1 MKRTVLILSIL
12 ILLEIGVHAQET
24 TPKADV
30 RQKNQRARIHE
41 GRTNGDLT
49 HRESARL
56 NKQQRHIRRTETRAK
71 ADGDVTAL
79 ERRKLDR
86 KQDRANRHIHRA
98 KNNEVNKAN

>member
-12 ILLEIGVHAQET
+12 MLLGIGVHAQET
-24 TPKADV
+24 TPKVDV

-41 GRTNGDLT
+41 GRLNGDLT
-49 HRESARL
+49 HRESALL
-56 NKQQRHIRRTETRAK
+56 NKQQKHIRRSERRAK
-71 ADGDVTAL
+71 ADGNVTAL

-98 KNNEVNKAN
+98 KNNEVSKAN